1 LIELGPLLNNQFVR
15 LFISTYLIVFSSI
28 KISSCPEPPR
38 MVLNFK
44 YEGTVRDIMPIV
56 KEYLESKN
64 YDIIHYAPESGYI
77 LTDYRLFRLNTGKV
91 YLALSV
97 NINDLVVILGM
108 GKYEIVTSG
117 IGNPDDMVKMKA
129 VDKLPYRLQKKIF
142 LPIIKGLEQKG
153 LKLVKTRR

>member
-1 LIELGPLLNNQFVR
+1 
-15 LFISTYLIVFSSI
+15 
-28 KISSCPEPPR
+28 

-44 YEGTVRDIMPIV
+44 YEGTVRDIMPVV

-97 NINDLVVILGM
+97 NINDLVVVLGM

-117 IGNPDDMVKMKA
+117 IGDPDDMLKMKA

-142 LPIIKGLEQKG
+142 LPIKKGLEQKG

>member
-1 LIELGPLLNNQFVR
+1 
-15 LFISTYLIVFSSI
+15 
-28 KISSCPEPPR
+28 

-44 YEGTVRDIMPIV
+44 YNGTVMDIMPVV

-64 YDIIHYAPESGYI
+64 YNIIHYAPEAGYI
-77 LTDYRLFRLNTGKV
+77 LTDFKLFSLNSGKV
-91 YLALSV
+91 YMALSV
-97 NINDLVVILGM
+97 NIKDLVVVVGM

-117 IGNPDDMVKMKA
+117 IGNPDDIVKMKA

-142 LPIIKGLEQKG
+142 LPIIKGLEQRG

>member
-1 LIELGPLLNNQFVR
+1 
-15 LFISTYLIVFSSI
+15 
-28 KISSCPEPPR
+28 

-44 YEGTVRDIMPIV
+44 YEGTVRDIMPVV
-56 KEYLESKN
+56 KEYLQSKN

-97 NINDLVVILGM
+97 NINDLVVVLGM

-117 IGNPDDMVKMKA
+117 IGDPDDMLKMKA

-142 LPIIKGLEQKG
+142 LPIKKGLEQKG

>member
-1 LIELGPLLNNQFVR
+1 
-15 LFISTYLIVFSSI
+15 
-28 KISSCPEPPR
+28 

-44 YEGTVRDIMPIV
+44 YEGTVRDIMPVV
-56 KEYLESKN
+56 KKYLESKN

-97 NINDLVVILGM
+97 NINDLVVIIGM

-117 IGNPDDMVKMKA
+117 IGNPDDMLKMKA

-142 LPIIKGLEQKG
+142 LPIIKGLEEKG
-153 LKLVKTRR
+153 LKLIKTRR

>member
-1 LIELGPLLNNQFVR
+1 
-15 LFISTYLIVFSSI
+15 
-28 KISSCPEPPR
+28 

-44 YEGTVRDIMPIV
+44 FEGTVKDIMPVV
-56 KEYLESKN
+56 KNYLESKK

-77 LTDYRLFRLNTGKV
+77 LTDYKLFSLNTGKV

-97 NINDLVVILGM
+97 TINDLVVIVGM

-117 IGNPDDMVKMKA
+117 LGNPEDMLKMKS
-129 VDKLPYRLQKKIF
+129 VDKLPYKLQKKIF
-142 LPIIKGLEQKG
+142 LPIIRDLEEKK

>member
-1 LIELGPLLNNQFVR
+1 VR
-15 LFISTYLIVFSSI
+15 LLISIYLIVFSSI

-44 YEGTVRDIMPIV
+44 YEGTIGDIMPVV

-64 YDIIHYAPESGYI
+64 YDIIHYASESGYI

-97 NINDLVVILGM
+97 NINDLVVVLGM
-108 GKYEIVTSG
+108 GKYEIVTAG

-142 LPIIKGLEQKG
+142 LPIIKGLEKKG

>member
-1 LIELGPLLNNQFVR
+1 
-15 LFISTYLIVFSSI
+15 
-28 KISSCPEPPR
+28 

-44 YEGTVRDIMPIV
+44 YDGSIMDVMPVV
-56 KEYLESKN
+56 KDYLESKN

-77 LTDYRLFRLNTGKV
+77 LTDFRLFSLNSGKV
-91 YLALSV
+91 YLALSI
-97 NINDLVVILGM
+97 NINDLVVVVGM

-117 IGNPDDMVKMKA
+117 IGNPDDMLKMKT

-142 LPIIKGLEQKG
+142 LPIINGLEQRG

>member
-1 LIELGPLLNNQFVR
+1 
-15 LFISTYLIVFSSI
+15 
-28 KISSCPEPPR
+28 

-44 YEGTVRDIMPIV
+44 YEGTVRESMPVV

-97 NINDLVVILGM
+97 NINDLVVVLGM
-108 GKYEIVTSG
+108 GKDEIVTSV
-117 IGNPDDMVKMKA
+117 IGDPDDMLKMKA

-142 LPIIKGLEQKG
+142 LPIKKGLEQKG

>member
-1 LIELGPLLNNQFVR
+1 
-15 LFISTYLIVFSSI
+15 
-28 KISSCPEPPR
+28 
-38 MVLNFK
+38 
-44 YEGTVRDIMPIV
+44 MPVV
-56 KEYLESKN
+56 KEYLRSKN

-97 NINDLVVILGM
+97 NINDLVVVLGM

-117 IGNPDDMVKMKA
+117 IGDPNDMLKMKA

-142 LPIIKGLEQKG
+142 LPIKKGLEQKG

>member
-1 LIELGPLLNNQFVR
+1 
-15 LFISTYLIVFSSI
+15 
-28 KISSCPEPPR
+28 

-44 YEGTVRDIMPIV
+44 YDGTVRDIMPVV
-56 KEYLESKN
+56 KKYLESKN

-97 NINDLVVILGM
+97 NINDLVVVLGM

-117 IGNPDDMVKMKA
+117 IGDADDMLKMKA

-142 LPIIKGLEQKG
+142 LPIKKGLEQKG
-153 LKLVKTRR
+153 LKLLKTRR

>member
-1 LIELGPLLNNQFVR
+1 
-15 LFISTYLIVFSSI
+15 
-28 KISSCPEPPR
+28 

-44 YEGTVRDIMPIV
+44 YEGTVRNIMPIV

-97 NINDLVVILGM
+97 NINDLVVVLGM

>member
-1 LIELGPLLNNQFVR
+1 
-15 LFISTYLIVFSSI
+15 
-28 KISSCPEPPR
+28 

-44 YEGTVRDIMPIV
+44 YNGTVMDIMPVV

-64 YDIIHYAPESGYI
+64 YNIIHYAPEAGYI
-77 LTDYRLFRLNTGKV
+77 LTDFKLFSLNSGKV
-91 YLALSV
+91 YMALSV
-97 NINDLVVILGM
+97 NIKDLVVVVGM

-117 IGNPDDMVKMKA
+117 IGNPDDIVKMKA

-142 LPIIKGLEQKG
+142 LPVIKGLEQKG

>member
-1 LIELGPLLNNQFVR
+1 
-15 LFISTYLIVFSSI
+15 
-28 KISSCPEPPR
+28 

-44 YEGTVRDIMPIV
+44 YDGTVDDIMPVV

-97 NINDLVVILGM
+97 NINDLVVVLGM

-117 IGNPDDMVKMKA
+117 IGNPDDMIKMKS

-142 LPIIKGLEQKG
+142 LPIINGLEQKG
-153 LKLVKTRR
+153 LKRIKTRR

>member
-1 LIELGPLLNNQFVR
+1 
-15 LFISTYLIVFSSI
+15 
-28 KISSCPEPPR
+28 

-44 YEGTVRDIMPIV
+44 YEGTVREIMPVV

-91 YLALSV
+91 YLALSI
-97 NINDLVVILGM
+97 NINDLVVVLGM

-117 IGNPDDMVKMKA
+117 IGDPNDMLKMKA

-142 LPIIKGLEQKG
+142 LPIKKGLEQKG

>member
-1 LIELGPLLNNQFVR
+1 
-15 LFISTYLIVFSSI
+15 
-28 KISSCPEPPR
+28 

-44 YEGTVRDIMPIV
+44 YEGTVREIMPVV

-97 NINDLVVILGM
+97 NINDLVVVLGM

-142 LPIIKGLEQKG
+142 LPIIKGLEKKG

>member
-1 LIELGPLLNNQFVR
+1 MR

-44 YEGTVRDIMPIV
+44 YEGTVRDIMPVV
-56 KEYLESKN
+56 KKYLESKN

-97 NINDLVVILGM
+97 NINDLVVVLGM

-117 IGNPDDMVKMKA
+117 IGNPDDMLKMKA
-129 VDKLPYRLQKKIF
+129 VDQLPYRLQKKIF
-142 LPIIKGLEQKG
+142 LPIIKGLEKKG

>member
-1 LIELGPLLNNQFVR
+1 MR

-44 YEGTVRDIMPIV
+44 YEGTVREIMPVV

-97 NINDLVVILGM
+97 NINDLVVVLGM

-117 IGNPDDMVKMKA
+117 IGDPDDMLKMKA

-142 LPIIKGLEQKG
+142 LPIKKGLEQKG
-153 LKLVKTRR
+153 LTLVKTRR